1 LFLARKSINKDKC
14 DDWCKNGGSCV
25 KVKKKKTCTCLAGF
39 SGKRCEQDLCECKNG
54 GTCLIQGNSF
64 KCLCRSSFTGD
75 KCEIIVK
82 GSDICDYFC
91 KNGGSCLYEGG
102 RNPPVCRFVVLNH
115 IPFNSFKP
123 T

>member
-1 LFLARKSINKDKC
+1 MFLARKSINKDKC

-75 KCEIIVK
+75 KCETK
-82 GSDICDYFC
+82 LQKPCADSNCLN
-91 KNGGSCLYEGG
+91 NGKCFLENGK
-102 RNPPVCRFVVLNH
+102 PVCVC
-115 IPFNSFKP
+115 PK
-123 T
+123 

>member
-1 LFLARKSINKDKC
+1 M
-14 DDWCKNGGSCV
+14 
-25 KVKKKKTCTCLAGF
+25 
-39 SGKRCEQDLCECKNG
+39 
-54 GTCLIQGNSF
+54 
-64 KCLCRSSFTGD
+64 CRSSFTGD
-75 KCEIIVK
+75 KCETKLQKPCADSNCLNNGKCFLENGKPVCVCPKGWTGLKGEIIVK